1 MERRLHYQGIR
12 IISLVLER
20 GLPCNWI
27 CPQFPGWSRTHETG
41 EHFNITHHPC
51 DKQASKIRQEI
62 KVSSL
67 KKLEIHRN
75 PSICRPKMQDFHLVL
90 DVFPSQPAVAPS
102 CRNQSVTRSIPTWPG
117 LKMTSAGPSGP
128 EPWSFEWEKT
138 YLLKN
143 GWCEEKRSWIL
154 ADLWIFWRFL
164 EVSCRCSQQF
174 WDLMEQPSG
183 HQNLFCRHDNGSS
196 QQEMSKDDNDDGS
209 QKNSWTGTRMDQRT
223 PFQTKYIYI
232 YSTAIVNCYPGRTWP
247 KCLPD
252 SVGWKRSSF
261 WRFRRF
267 CKISVRL
274 CVGNIIAIVFEK
286 GYLWSQVSDFV
297 CNSPETPKLD
307 STNSGKAYCTMTKKR
322 AHWKFFQTVWP
333 CHSQGAFSPNGRH
346 MKIISI
352 FCVVWM
358 KNFGQEIPAAG
369 LSGFV
374 PPNASQSQPALFTA
388 ILKTCAPLFF
398 RVSSGRLRPIG
409 KHCPLRPSQVEKLK
423 LSTTGG
429 SG

>member
-75 PSICRPKMQDFHLVL
+75 PFICRSKMQDFHLVL
-90 DVFPSQPAVAPS
+90 DAFPSQPAVAPS

-128 EPWSFEWEKT
+128 EPWSFEWEKSH
-138 YLLKN
+138 LLKN

-174 WDLMEQPSG
+174 WDLMQQPSG
-183 HQNLFCRHDNGSS
+183 HQNLFCWHDNGSN

-223 PFQTKYIYI
+223 PFQTKYIYNI
-232 YSTAIVNCYPGRTWP
+232 YIYIPS
-247 KCLPD
+247 
-252 SVGWKRSSF
+252 
-261 WRFRRF
+261 
-267 CKISVRL
+267 
-274 CVGNIIAIVFEK
+274 
-286 GYLWSQVSDFV
+286 GYL
-297 CNSPETPKLD
+297 T
-307 STNSGKAYCTMTKKR
+307 
-322 AHWKFFQTVWP
+322 
-333 CHSQGAFSPNGRH
+333 
-346 MKIISI
+346 
-352 FCVVWM
+352 
-358 KNFGQEIPAAG
+358 
-369 LSGFV
+369 
-374 PPNASQSQPALFTA
+374 
-388 ILKTCAPLFF
+388 
-398 RVSSGRLRPIG
+398 
-409 KHCPLRPSQVEKLK
+409 
-423 LSTTGG
+423 
-429 SG
+429 